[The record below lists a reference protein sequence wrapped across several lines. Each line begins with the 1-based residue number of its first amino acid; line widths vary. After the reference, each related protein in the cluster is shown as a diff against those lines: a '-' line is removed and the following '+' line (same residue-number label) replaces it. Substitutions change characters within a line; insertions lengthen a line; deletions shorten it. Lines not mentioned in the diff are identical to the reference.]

1 MNQNQKPQANYL
13 GQQIDDQSIKSN
25 VTDIYSLSAKYN
37 YTFGKSSP
45 IITDYDLAERAL
57 FPDANFCNSYSDAES
72 HLREQGLIPAW
83 SRESNLRFRRPD
95 LMTTSKYVCLTI
107 MKNTF
112 FATV

>member
-25 VTDIYSLSAKYN
+25 VTDINSLSAKYN
-37 YTFGKSSP
+37 YTYGKSSP
-45 IITDYDLAERAL
+45 IITDYDLAEHAL

-83 SRESNLRFRRPD
+83 SRESNLRFYRHQW
-95 LMTTSKYVCLTI
+95 MHKTWVEYV
-107 MKNTF
+107 
-112 FATV
+112 ASR